1 MINNTQVPPLRQRDF
16 LSRLIS
22 GGFAALWL
30 ILLFSVSS
38 VQAATPLADATIS
51 NRASA
56 DYTDTGGT
64 LQHTLSNEVTTTVT
78 QVGSYTLV
86 NDNNKPVAPGTT
98 VYMPHTLTNTG
109 NGSDIFNITLPTTVD
124 ANLSKV
130 AIFADANG
138 DGLPDNATPICIV
151 DDVPACT
158 GTNVQTGSLT
168 PGGKFNF
175 IVAMTVKATAPNTTV
190 ITEVVTA
197 TPVLTAL
204 YTPATLSNTDTLTV
218 ANDIPVFAVNKSIV
232 SGLTSGSAGTQ
243 VTYKIAYT
251 NNGNAT
257 GPLYIKDLIGDAAN
271 NTSGFSYVV
280 SKAKW
285 SSAATATLTDA
296 DDTADPTGIAYRAML
311 SGAIT
316 TIEAVVTN
324 VAPNTSGFITF
335 DVLVTP
341 TAAVGTSETTNSA
354 TYTMATTTGGTC
366 TVAAPCMTPVG
377 TPSTTNQAPFI
388 VLGKYNVV
396 ANNSTTVSTDG
407 DNVNATGFDLV
418 KPVGEVAGTPLKP
431 APGTTVSFN
440 NEIWNTG
447 NTSDTFNMTV
457 AEVIANASTKFPT
470 GTSFQLFKSDG
481 STPLSSSDADGVP
494 DTGPLLPGEHYTV
507 VLRAIIPANACSLID
522 CTTAA
527 DFTVGITATSKGD
540 PALKN
545 TVFDQLAAI
554 TPAGVDLTNGGTLG
568 ENAGTVPGV
577 VITDMPVAPGS
588 SAYFNLNVKNL
599 GTAIDNYNLNYHLL
613 NVGSDLAN
621 ATAFSTGTL
630 LNGWS
635 VTFHVN
641 TAGTGVC
648 SAATLGATVINS
660 GAVAAGATA
669 NFCAVVKTSASGATA
684 SAGAYKTYF
693 KVTSVSTGV
702 SDIKLDSVT
711 LTATKNTLSLIT
723 PGVGQIQPS
732 GTIVYPHSLMN
743 GGNASCGGNFKFDI
757 TNTKSAEGWSYLLYL
772 DSNNNGTLESADTA
786 LGGGIANSTIT
797 STMAVL
803 PGGSTAKLFVK
814 VQAPASA
821 VSGVIDVITI
831 TAIDPVVGG
840 CGTTA
845 PITDITNVLAGQI
858 RLVKMQAVSAW
869 NAGVCDAA
877 PASGVG
883 SYSIG
888 AQSQKPGQCIWY
900 KIVATN
906 EGDAPVSSVII
917 NDATPSYT
925 TYAGSGTCTAMA
937 SVTGVAV
944 LTEPALGSAGFVK
957 CDKWTTVPAAAT
969 TQLEFAVRINP

>member
-1 MINNTQVPPLRQRDF
+1 MINNTQAPPLRQRDF

-64 LQHTLSNEVTTTVT
+64 PQHTLSNEVTTTVT
-78 QVGSYTLV
+78 QVGSYSLV
-86 NDNNKPVAPGTT
+86 NDNTKPVAPGTT

-109 NGSDIFNITLPTTVD
+109 NGSDTFNITLPLTVD

-138 DGLPDNATPICIV
+138 DGLPDSATPLCIV
-151 DDVPACT
+151 NDVPACT

-175 IVAMTVKATAPNTTV
+175 IVAMTVNATAPNTTV

-232 SGLTSGSAGTQ
+232 SGLTSGPTGTP

-251 NNGNAT
+251 NNGIAA
-257 GPLYIKDLIGDAAN
+257 GPLYIKDIIGLAN
-271 NTSGFSYVV
+271 TAGFSYVLNN
-280 SKAKW
+280 AKW
-285 SSAATATLTDA
+285 SSAATATLTDDEVA
-296 DDTADPTGIAYRAML
+296 ADPAGITYRAITV
-311 SGAIT
+311 GAIT

-324 VAPNTSGFITF
+324 VAPNTSGFISF
-335 DVLVTP
+335 NVLVTP
-341 TAAVGTSETTNSA
+341 TAPVGTSETTNSA
-354 TYTMATTTGGTC
+354 TYAIATTTGGTC

-377 TPSTTNQAPFI
+377 TPSSTNQSPFI
-388 VLGKYNVV
+388 VLGNYNVV
-396 ANNSTTVSTDG
+396 ANNSATVSTDG

-418 KPVGEVAGTPLKP
+418 KPVGEVAGTPLKA
-431 APGTTVSFN
+431 APGATVSFN

-447 NTSDTFNMTV
+447 KTSDTFNITIAQIV
-457 AEVIANASTKFPT
+457 ANASTAFPA

-494 DTGPLLPGEHYTV
+494 DTGPLLAGEHYTV
-507 VLRAIIPANACSLID
+507 VLRATIPANACSLID
-522 CTTAA
+522 CTTATN
-527 DFTVGITATSKGD
+527 FTVGITATSKGD
-540 PALKN
+540 PTLKN

-554 TPAGVDLTNGGTLG
+554 TPPGVDLTNVGTLG

-577 VITDMPVAPGS
+577 VITDMPVASGG

-613 NVGSDLAN
+613 NTGSDLAN
-621 ATAFSTGTL
+621 AAAFSAGSS
-630 LNGWS
+630 LNGWT

-641 TAGTGVC
+641 TGGAVC
-648 SAATLGATVINS
+648 NAATPLGATVTTS
-660 GAVAAGATA
+660 GALAAGSTA
-669 NFCAVVKTSASGATA
+669 SFCAVVRTPLTGATA
-684 SAGAYKTYF
+684 SAGTYKTYF
-693 KVTSVSTGV
+693 KVTSGSTGA

-711 LTATKNTLSLIT
+711 LKATNKLSLLT

-732 GTIVYPHSLMN
+732 GTIVYPHSLVN

-757 TNTKSAEGWSYLLYL
+757 TNNKAAEGWSYLLYL
-772 DSNNNGTLESADTA
+772 DSDNNGTLESTDIA

-797 STMAVL
+797 STMAAL
-803 PGGSTAKLFVK
+803 PGGSTAKLLVK

-821 VSGVIDVITI
+821 ISGAVDVITI

-845 PITDITNVLAGQI
+845 PVTDITNVLAGQI
-858 RLVKMQAVSAW
+858 RLVKMQAVSLW
-869 NAGVCDAA
+869 NGASCDAA
-877 PASGVG
+877 PAAGLPG
-883 SYSIG
+883 TYSMG
-888 AQSQKPGQCIWY
+888 TQSQKPGQCIWY

-925 TYAGSGTCTAMA
+925 TYAGGGTCTAMA
-937 SVTGVAV
+937 SVTGVAA
-944 LTEPALGSAGFVK
+944 LTEPASGSAGFVK